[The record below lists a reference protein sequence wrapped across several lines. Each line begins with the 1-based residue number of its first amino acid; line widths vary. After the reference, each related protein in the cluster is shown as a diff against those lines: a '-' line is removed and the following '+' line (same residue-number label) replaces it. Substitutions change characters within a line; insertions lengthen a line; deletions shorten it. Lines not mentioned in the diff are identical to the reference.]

1 MTTVRKNTSHG
12 RPVGGNEEIQGRKGG
27 TERRGRKEN
36 DTERRIPFPEN
47 EGHPSIRH
55 SVSPKPPPVQWSVLA
70 SVRLSL
76 RRSDIEPPRPSV
88 LRVPLGLR
96 PSVSPAGKSTS
107 RLSLRTK
114 HSQPTR
120 GGRQIRQGAS
130 ETQKGRGRD
139 GNQDTAAN
147 AALLI
152 RSNGEAVR
160 CSVSGHDNRIGAP
173 TQLNMKLSLK

>member
-1 MTTVRKNTSHG
+1 MVDQSA
-12 RPVGGNEEIQGRKGG
+12 GNEEIQGRKGE
-27 TERRGRKEN
+27 TARRGRKEN

-55 SVSPKPPPVQWSVLA
+55 SVSPLPLPPVVACPSVCLSA
-70 SVRLSL
+70 GQISSLLVRVRPLC
-76 RRSDIEPPRPSV
+76 PPRP
-88 LRVPLGLR
+88 

-114 HSQPTR
+114 HSRAKR
-120 GGRQIRQGAS
+120 GGGRSDRES

-160 CSVSGHDNRIGAP
+160 CRVSGHGNRIC
-173 TQLNMKLSLK
+173 TSSTSIQLNIKLSLR

>member
-1 MTTVRKNTSHG
+1 MAA
-12 RPVGGNEEIQGRKGG
+12 
-27 TERRGRKEN
+27 RR
-36 DTERRIPFPEN
+36 RRSPFPEN

-55 SVSPKPPPVQWSVLA
+55 SVSPLPLPPVVACPSVCLSA
-70 SVRLSL
+70 GQISSLLVRVRPLC
-76 RRSDIEPPRPSV
+76 PPRRP
-88 LRVPLGLR
+88 

-114 HSQPTR
+114 HSRAKR
-120 GGRQIRQGAS
+120 GGGRSDRES

-160 CSVSGHDNRIGAP
+160 CNVSGHDNRIGAP

>member
-1 MTTVRKNTSHG
+1 MVDQSA
-12 RPVGGNEEIQGRKGG
+12 GNEEIQGRKGG

-36 DTERRIPFPEN
+36 DTERRSPFPEN

-55 SVSPKPPPVQWSVLA
+55 SVSPLPPPPVVACPSVCLSA
-70 SVRLSL
+70 GQISSLLVRVRPLC
-76 RRSDIEPPRPSV
+76 PPRRP
-88 LRVPLGLR
+88 

-152 RSNGEAVR
+152 RSNGEAGR

-173 TQLNMKLSLK
+173 TQLNIKLSLR

>member
-1 MTTVRKNTSHG
+1 MVDQSAGMKRYREEREGQKGEGERKTTPSG
-12 RPVGGNEEIQGRKGG
+12 ES
-27 TERRGRKEN
+27 
-36 DTERRIPFPEN
+36 PFPRMRAI
-47 EGHPSIRH
+47 HPSGIRF
-55 SVSPKPPPVQWSVLA
+55 
-70 SVRLSL
+70 RRSL
-76 RRSDIEPPRPSV
+76 RRCSGLSSRPSV
-88 LRVPLGLR
+88 CLSAGQISSLLVRRVRPLCPPR
-96 PSVSPAGKSTS
+96 RPPSVSPAGKSTS

>member
-1 MTTVRKNTSHG
+1 MVDQSA
-12 RPVGGNEEIQGRKGG
+12 GNEEIQGRKGE
-27 TERRGRKEN
+27 TARRGRKEN

-55 SVSPKPPPVQWSVLA
+55 SVSPLPLPPVVACPSVCLSA
-70 SVRLSL
+70 GQISSLLVRVRPLC
-76 RRSDIEPPRPSV
+76 PPRP
-88 LRVPLGLR
+88 

-160 CSVSGHDNRIGAP
+160 CNVSGHDNRIGAP